1 MFALPFTKAARE
13 KKRLKV
19 ILKTTREFIYAHED
33 LPEDKKAGRIPMREI
48 EGPAKNLLLERQG
61 NAQQDTK
68 TQCFLA
74 GISILGAKGLLF
86 KLGRFTIS
94 FAEITD
100 VMSLKSDS

>member
-1 MFALPFTKAARE
+1 
-13 KKRLKV
+13 
-19 ILKTTREFIYAHED
+19 
-33 LPEDKKAGRIPMREI
+33 MREI

-100 VMSLKSDS
+100 GMSTELGSQVVGRLFQPII